1 MSHYMTRELTQ
12 ELRRMD
18 NTKFQGD
25 RREVSIL
32 FSGIRSFSSVTENM
46 EALEVVSLLNEYFE
60 VMSEAAIKYKGT
72 LDKYIGDS
80 IMMTFG
86 AALPLDNHAWMSV
99 QTALEMRHQLA
110 EFNQRMIGQEKPAIQ
125 IGIGINSDVVIAGDL
140 GSRRLHKF
148 TIIGDGV
155 NIASYLEQMSKQ
167 YCCDIVISKNTYQVC
182 SDQILTRELDY
193 IHVKGRK
200 QPLGIYEVL
209 GLHSEVISEEKHK
222 LLEHYNQGR
231 DYYLNRK
238 FRRAM
243 NEFAIIV
250 EDMKIEDKAS
260 TIYLKR
266 CQYCLQ
272 NPPSEDWD
280 GVWTL
285 T

>member
-18 NTKFQGD
+18 NTRFQGD

-32 FSGIRSFSSVTENM
+32 FSGIRSFSTVTENM
-46 EALEVVSLLNEYFE
+46 EPLAVVSLLNEYFE
-60 VMSEAAIKYKGT
+60 VMSAAAIKYKGT

-86 AALPLDNHAWMSV
+86 AALPLENHAWLSV

-110 EFNQRMIGQEKPAIQ
+110 EFNQRMVGQQKPTIQ
-125 IGIGINSDVVIAGDL
+125 IGVGINSDLVIAGDF
-140 GSRRLHKF
+140 GSSQLHHF

-155 NIASYLEQMSKQ
+155 NIASYLEEMSKQ
-167 YCCDIVISKNTYQVC
+167 YSCDIVISKNTYQVC
-182 SDQILTRELDY
+182 AEQIWTRELDY
-193 IHVKGRK
+193 IHVKARK
-200 QPLGIYEVL
+200 QPLAIYEVL
-209 GLHSEVISEEKHK
+209 GLRTEAISEEKQQ

-231 DYYLNRK
+231 EYYLNRK

-243 NEFAIIV
+243 NEFATIV
-250 EDMKIEDKAS
+250 EDMKREDKAS

-280 GVWTL
+280 GVWAL